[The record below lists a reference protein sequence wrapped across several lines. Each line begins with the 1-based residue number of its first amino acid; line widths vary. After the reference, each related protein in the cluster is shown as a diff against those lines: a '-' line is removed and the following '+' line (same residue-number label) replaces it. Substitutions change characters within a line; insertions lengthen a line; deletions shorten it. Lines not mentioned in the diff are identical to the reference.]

1 MGELPS
7 FRLELALSA
16 NDEHAEDEEH
26 PLRLGASWPD
36 GARNG
41 LLTPL
46 LDNMPP
52 AAIITTGK

>member
-7 FRLELALSA
+7 FRLELELALSA

-26 PLRLGASWPD
+26 SLRLGASWPD
-36 GARNG
+36 GAING

-46 LDNMPP
+46 FDSMPP
-52 AAIITTGK
+52 ITGK